1 MQTVPQPVNPG
12 SSSQQPDLDWS
23 QARETITM
31 LCLATAQIE
40 AALRDASMSVDAL
53 ADSFTKIAGDSQHVL
68 ETAKKIEEE
77 ESGRSHHAEL
87 TTSATKL
94 HTEIKSSIV
103 SFQFH
108 DRVSQ
113 KLSHVNRSLSLVA
126 DIIGDSDRL
135 FQPSEWRNIQDEIS
149 KSYTLESERLMF
161 QKILEGSTIKEA
173 LSLYEHN
180 DINSTAPSNLD
191 DDGDVELF

>member
-1 MQTVPQPVNPG
+1 MQTVSQPVNPG

-53 ADSFTKIAGDSQHVL
+53 ADSFTKIAGNSQHVL

-77 ESGRSHHAEL
+77 ESSSSHHAEL

-149 KSYTLESERLMF
+149 KSYTLECERLMF

-180 DINSTAPSNLD
+180 DINSAAPSDLD